1 MCFVEIKLIKFY
13 LKDRSDVNMRRG
25 LLMFNKYP
33 CENQFLVCSI
43 WLVSTL
49 ELMYTFLGSM
59 LFISKA
65 LHENYM

>member
-1 MCFVEIKLIKFY
+1 
-13 LKDRSDVNMRRG
+13 MRRD